1 MIFTCRHLVERVTDA
16 REGRL
21 SALDRASY
29 AAHLAWCRHCRRY
42 VAQMDQTVR
51 ALQQGRPDDPAPP
64 EVVAALLAALK
75 QGSNPQ

>member
-1 MIFTCRHLVERVTDA
+1 MILTCRKLVERVTDA

-21 SALDRASY
+21 SALDRVSY

-51 ALQQGRPDDPAPP
+51 ALRHGRPDETAPP

-75 QGSNPQ
+75 KGQRPQ